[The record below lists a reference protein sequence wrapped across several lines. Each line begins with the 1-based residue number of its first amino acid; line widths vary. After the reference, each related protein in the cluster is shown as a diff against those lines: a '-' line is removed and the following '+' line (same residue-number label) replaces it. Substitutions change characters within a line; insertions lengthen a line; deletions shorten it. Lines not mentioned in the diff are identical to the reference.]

1 MFEGFYHRQR
11 DCTEQVNK
19 LTCPRPSQALPGT
32 EIASGVHSA
41 GSVCKAKHLGSGRSV
56 VLKARRNPEI
66 GKDGDIAHE
75 VEILQSVNHPNIIKC
90 FGSFW
95 NKATGYFYMVS
106 NPSRAIHLLC
116 LPNCCAA
123 RARISVHKPTLDVR
137 LMSRFWNMPR
147 EVTWQR

>member
-1 MFEGFYHRQR
+1 MANTRS
-11 DCTEQVNK
+11 
-19 LTCPRPSQALPGT
+19 RPPQSGGSPIQPARGARELCLKDFT
-32 EIASGVHSA
+32 IDREIARNSA

-137 LMSRFWNMPR
+137 LMS
-147 EVTWQR
+147 